1 MGREEQGVFRDRYT
15 IIPRTLIFITHND
28 KVLLLKGAPHKRLWA
43 GLYNGIGGHV
53 EQGEGIL
60 AAAKREVQEETGLEV
75 ANLRLCGVIMID
87 TGETVG
93 IGLYVFRGDYVGGEV
108 RSSPEGNAEW
118 IAQNDVNRLPLVSDL
133 YVLLPRVLR
142 HQEDEPPFVAHYY
155 YDDQDH
161 LQVEFE
167 TS

>member
-1 MGREEQGVFRDRYT
+1 MGREEQGVFKDRYT
-15 IIPRTLIFITHND
+15 IIPRTLIFITRDD

-60 AAAKREVQEETGLEV
+60 AAAKREVREETGLEA

-87 TGETVG
+87 TGETIG
-93 IGLYVFRGDYVGGEV
+93 IGLYVFRGDYAGGEV
-108 RSSPEGNAEW
+108 QSSPEGVAEW
-118 IAQNDVNRLPLVSDL
+118 IAKSDLSRLPLVPDL
-133 YVLLPRVLR
+133 AVLLPRVLNHR
-142 HQEDEPPFVAHYY
+142 EDDPPFVAHYY
-155 YDDQDH
+155 YDDQDR

-167 TS
+167 IP

>member
-1 MGREEQGVFRDRYT
+1 MGREEQGVFKDRYT
-15 IIPRTLIFITHND
+15 IIPRTLIFITRDD
-28 KVLLLKGAPHKRLWA
+28 KVLLLRGAPHKRLWA

-60 AAAKREVQEETGLEV
+60 AAAKREVREETGLEV

-87 TGETVG
+87 TGETTG

-108 RSSPEGNAEW
+108 KPSPEGIAEW
-118 IAQNDVNRLPLVSDL
+118 IANKDVNRLPLVPDL
-133 YVLLPRVLR
+133 VVLLPRVLDHR
-142 HQEDEPPFVAHYY
+142 ENDLPFVAYYY
-155 YDDQDH
+155 YDDQDR

-167 TS
+167 TP